1 MQGAAGDGHGLA
13 TDAHRQ
19 FVAVSGPFDVD
30 QAIASQLPL
39 PEHDVVWRRVT
50 YPVLSDEALAESIRE
65 KVWSSVDL
73 FSEQSDLLDEAIYR
87 LCKKACS

>member
-1 MQGAAGDGHGLA
+1 MNTVETILESAERAK
-13 TDAHRQ
+13 
-19 FVAVSGPFDVD
+19 
-30 QAIASQLPL
+30 AIC
-39 PEHDVVWRRVT
+39 H
-50 YPVLSDEALAESIRE
+50 LSDEALAESIRE

>member
-1 MQGAAGDGHGLA
+1 MPPRLQMQGAAGDGHGLA

-50 YPVLSDEALAESIRE
+50 YPVLSDEALAA
-65 KVWSSVDL
+65 
-73 FSEQSDLLDEAIYR
+73 LLDA
-87 LCKKACS
+87 LQQLGFPQGGA